1 MQPPSF
7 KAITNRSRD
16 AGAHRFAL
24 PEDGFVQLAPLGTAP
39 NMRGDDKRILQV
51 VDRQALESM
60 YNRAVAQGGEMLVDF
75 EHFSHEADKPTDA
88 AAWLPLDADHL
99 QLRDDG
105 LYGKPRWSE
114 DGEAAVTG
122 GRLRYISPEF
132 PDDDAVLESL
142 GGKKYRPLQLSGLGL
157 TNRPGF
163 RRHARPLTNSGRG
176 DPAPEPTTTN
186 MHKDIL
192 ALALGLTV
200 EELDKLDEPTL
211 RQRAQELKDKAAGA
225 ETAAGELAAI
235 KNREADAFM
244 AQHDKVIP
252 KNPAVRTHLRE
263 TFLKNRDLA
272 DGLVAGYR
280 EDDDG
285 MTDAERERA
294 GRKPLHNRDTAKAPA
309 DAGEAKEARLANKR
323 STRANQML
331 VNREHHTWSAAWEA
345 ACAEIPE

>member
-7 KAITNRSRD
+7 KAITNRSRGT
-16 AGAHRFAL
+16 AAQRFSL

-39 NMRGDDKRILQV
+39 NVRGDDKPILQV
-51 VDRQALESM
+51 VDKEALQSM

-105 LYGKPRWSE
+105 LYGKPRWSD

-132 PDDDAVLESL
+132 PDDDAVLAHL

-200 EELDKLDEPTL
+200 EELDKLDEATL
-211 RQRAQELKDKAAGA
+211 RQRAQALKDKAAGA
-225 ETAAGELAAI
+225 ATAETELAAI

-244 AQHDKVIP
+244 AEHDKVIP
-252 KNPAVRTHLRE
+252 KNDAVRSHLRD
-263 TFLKNRDLA
+263 TFLRNRALA
-272 DGLVAGYR
+272 DGIVAGFR

-294 GRKPLHNRDTAKAPA
+294 GRKPLHNRETAKPPV
-309 DAGEAKEARLANKR
+309 DAGTAKEAMLATKRSNLANK
-323 STRANQML
+323 ML
-331 VNREHHTWSAAWEA
+331 ANREHSNWAAAWEA
-345 ACAEIPE
+345 ATREIPE